1 MKRHTITAVCSALLL
16 ALALSGCGESGGE
29 AYEAAAD
36 EIALQIQLSLQ
47 EDIGLLLIDYEGGT
61 SAGGGG
67 TSHAD
72 KSLIKRD
79 ERIIYTL
86 SERVFDSPSDVE
98 NLTLRFTVITEYVDP
113 NYENVYPAEYTK
125 PAGEITLNARFGE
138 TYSITITGSRAD
150 GYEAVLTE
158 ESAAPEATSTP
169 NM

>member
-1 MKRHTITAVCSALLL
+1 M
-16 ALALSGCGESGGE
+16 GEQ
-29 AYEAAAD
+29 D
-36 EIALQIQLSLQ
+36 
-47 EDIGLLLIDYEGGT
+47 
-61 SAGGGG
+61 
-67 TSHAD
+67 
-72 KSLIKRD
+72 
-79 ERIIYTL
+79 
-86 SERVFDSPSDVE
+86 FDNPEDVE
-98 NLTLRFTVITEYVDP
+98 NLSLNFTVITEYVDP

>member
-86 SERVFDSPSDVE
+86 SEREFDSPSDVE

-113 NYENVYPAEYTK
+113 NYENVYPEEYTK
-125 PAGEITLNARFGE
+125 PAGEITLRAGFGE
-138 TYSITITGSRAD
+138 SYSVVITGGNAD
-150 GYEAVLTE
+150 GYTVALAE
-158 ESAAPEATSTP
+158 
-169 NM
+169 

>member
-1 MKRHTITAVCSALLL
+1 MKRHTITAVCAALLL

-86 SERVFDSPSDVE
+86 SEREFDSPSDVE

-113 NYENVYPAEYTK
+113 NYENVYPEEYTK
-125 PAGEITLNARFGE
+125 PAGEITLRAGFGE
-138 TYSITITGSRAD
+138 SYSVVITGGNGD
-150 GYEAVLTE
+150 GYT
-158 ESAAPEATSTP
+158 AALAE
-169 NM
+169 